1 MFTPFPPQP
10 SSRDLPTFYSWEC
23 PSPFQ
28 ILPTTGLVM
37 PGQTSHTKVTC
48 QPLLATVYEGQAIC
62 WYGEIGCEQKSCIYL
77 RTVGEPVLQPP
88 DPRHCPGPPY
98 AALTGPPYPAHRPT
112 QASAPDQPSQSWQTA
127 PTLLACGGYPLGQ
140 LSSWQGYFSPGL
152 FS

>member
-1 MFTPFPPQP
+1 MFTPCPPQP
-10 SSRDLPTFYSWEC
+10 FPRDLPTFYSWEC

-48 QPLLATVYEGQAIC
+48 QPLLATVYEGQATC

-88 DPRHCPGPPY
+88 GPRHCPCPPY
-98 AALTGPPYPAHRPT
+98 AALTGPPYHAHRPT
-112 QASAPDQPSQSWQTA
+112 QASAPLRPAFPVLANSPNPSSMW
-127 PTLLACGGYPLGQ
+127 GYPLRQ
-140 LSSWQGYFSPGL
+140 LPSWQGYFSPGL
-152 FS
+152 